1 MLPGFLFQVENLF
14 SQDTYL
20 KILMSAGFLFFGA
33 FLKWLFDRKTRQKT
47 AVEIEKTQADIH
59 RSETTLLIEVQ
70 NEMALWVKNCQL
82 IAREALQ
89 LDEANH
95 QYRRTL
101 KDVREI
107 LSHSEGNHNS
117 INEMSAVIERA
128 LENDCHDHRADFLE
142 LIKAQ
147 KTSEKFLKMAIAEIA
162 KHNLT
167 GGDQKSGIV

>member
-1 MLPGFLFQVENLF
+1 MFPGFLFQVENLI

-20 KILMSAGFLFFGA
+20 KILLSAGFLFFGA
-33 FLKWLFDRKTRQKT
+33 FLKWVFDRKARQKT
-47 AVEIEKTQADIH
+47 AIDIEKTGADIH

-82 IAREALQ
+82 ISREALQ
-89 LDEANH
+89 LDETNH

-101 KDVREI
+101 IDVREI
-107 LSHSEGNHNS
+107 LFDSEGNHNS

-147 KTSEKFLKMAIAEIA
+147 KKSEKFLKMAIAEIA
-162 KHNLT
+162 KHNFSS
-167 GGDQKSGIV
+167 GD